1 MGGGGAPR
9 QPRPTLLGEVKYLP
23 QKPGAPFT
31 KAKRY
36 MLSVKDALLMT
47 SLWGRY
53 PWAWLCDCVETID
66 EADEGMAKPI
76 PRLAYMRY
84 VVERWQRSRG
94 RILAVPKS
102 RRMMMT
108 WLMLAVHLHLALFTE
123 RVAVFVQSKKRE
135 DSEYLLGES
144 RMLYMYRHLPEVVEW
159 PSVRTKDGAL
169 LFSNGSQVIPV
180 GQGSE
185 QLRQYTAT
193 AILCDEVRSWD
204 QAEDTWTSLRPTIQ
218 GGGRIT
224 LVSSAGPGFFARVVE
239 GRLRDDTKRQ
249 G

>member
-1 MGGGGAPR
+1 M
-9 QPRPTLLGEVKYLP
+9 P
-23 QKPGAPFT
+23 QTSGTRFS
-31 KAKRY
+31 KAKRHR
-36 MLSVKDALLMT
+36 LSVRDAVLMNA
-47 SLWGRY
+47 LWSEY
-53 PWAWLCDCVETID
+53 PWSWICDCVETVD
-66 EADEGMAKPI
+66 EADEGRSKRV
-76 PRLAYMRY
+76 PRLEYLRY
-84 VVERWQRSRG
+84 VVEQWSRSKG
-94 RILAVPKS
+94 RILAIPKS

-108 WLMLAVHLHLALFTE
+108 WLMLALHLHLAIFNE

-135 DSEYLLGES
+135 DSEYLLGET
-144 RMLYMYRHLPEVVEW
+144 RMLYIYRHLPDVLDW
-159 PSVRTKDGAL
+159 PEVRTKDGAL

-224 LVSSAGPGFFARVVE
+224 LVSSAGPGFFSRVVE
-239 GRLRDDTKRQ
+239 GRLRDDTRH
-249 G
+249 